1 MNNQLTNLN
10 ISKNIKEKKCT
21 LIFHGTYLT
30 YHIKFKLI
38 CKFKIVAFLF
48 FFFSNI
54 SIMPILLK
62 FEFLR

>member
-38 CKFKIVAFLF
+38 YKFKIVAFF
-48 FFFSNI
+48 FFFLFKYKYNAYI
-54 SIMPILLK
+54 IEI
-62 FEFLR
+62 

>member
-38 CKFKIVAFLF
+38 YKFKIVAF
-48 FFFSNI
+48 FFFSFQI
-54 SIMPILLK
+54 
-62 FEFLR
+62 

>member
-38 CKFKIVAFLF
+38 CKFKIVAF
-48 FFFSNI
+48 FFFSFQI
-54 SIMPILLK
+54 
-62 FEFLR
+62 